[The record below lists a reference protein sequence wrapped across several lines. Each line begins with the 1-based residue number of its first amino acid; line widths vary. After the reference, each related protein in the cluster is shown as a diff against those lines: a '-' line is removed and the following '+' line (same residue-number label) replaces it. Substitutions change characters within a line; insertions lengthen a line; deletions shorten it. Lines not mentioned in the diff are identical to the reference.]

1 MCYVRCGMDEAQV
14 KHFIMMERR
23 KGTSMEELVFIL
35 HDNGIPDYEISNY
48 LELSI
53 KHVEEVLSDY

>member
-1 MCYVRCGMDEAQV
+1 MDESQV

>member
-1 MCYVRCGMDEAQV
+1 MDEAQV

-48 LELSI
+48 LCVI
-53 KHVEEVLSDY
+53 IITITFRAYC

>member
-1 MCYVRCGMDEAQV
+1 MDEAQV

>member
-1 MCYVRCGMDEAQV
+1 MDEAQV

-35 HDNGIPDYEISNY
+35 HDNGLPDYEISNY